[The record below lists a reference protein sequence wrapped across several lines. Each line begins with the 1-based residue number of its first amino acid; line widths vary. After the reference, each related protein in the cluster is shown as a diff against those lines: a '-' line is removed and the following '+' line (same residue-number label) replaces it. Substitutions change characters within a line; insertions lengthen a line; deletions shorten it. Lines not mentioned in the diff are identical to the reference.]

1 MLSTPLCH
9 HLGITYPLF
18 SVGMAA
24 GAGPEL
30 AAAVSNAGA
39 CGVLGGTTLTPTD
52 LQQRIAR
59 VRALTNQ
66 PFGVNIIL
74 ARMQAGLIET
84 CVEARVPLLVFF
96 WGDPTP
102 YVAEAHRHGITVV
115 LQVGSVEEA
124 RAAVAADVDVIMA
137 QGCEAGGHVKGTVA
151 LTTLVPEV
159 VEAVHPVPVIAAGGI
174 ATGRGVVAALS
185 LGAQAVSM
193 GTRFLASAEARVPHA
208 YKERVVQSTAKDTVY
223 TGLFDVGWAEAPH
236 RVLRNK
242 AVVEWEAAG
251 RPARGQRPGE
261 GQVIGTV
268 ARAGTPVELVRY
280 SSFMPIE
287 GFTGDLDYAALYAG
301 ESCSLVNDIKP
312 AAQIVADVMRDAEE
326 IMTYLQQR

>member
-1 MLSTPLCH
+1 
-9 HLGITYPLF
+9 
-18 SVGMAA
+18 
-24 GAGPEL
+24 
-30 AAAVSNAGA
+30 
-39 CGVLGGTTLTPTD
+39 
-52 LQQRIAR
+52 
-59 VRALTNQ
+59 
-66 PFGVNIIL
+66 
-74 ARMQAGLIET
+74 MQAGLIDVCLE
-84 CVEARVPLLVFF
+84 EQVPLLVFF

-102 YVAEAHRHGITVV
+102 YVEEAHRHGVTVV
-115 LQVGSVEEA
+115 VQVGSVEEA
-124 RAAVAADVDVIMA
+124 RAAMAAGVDIIMA
-137 QGCEAGGHVKGTVA
+137 QGCEAGGHVKGTIA

-193 GTRFLASAEARVPHA
+193 GTRFLASTEARMPHA

-242 AVVEWEAAG
+242 AVSEWEAAG
-251 RPARGQRPGE
+251 CPARGQRPGE

-268 ARAGTPVELVRY
+268 SRAGTPVELVRY

-312 AAQIVADVMRDAEE
+312 AAQIVADVMREAEE
-326 IMTYLQQR
+326 VMTRLQQRSERRRATHVRKIRGAVPSRPTEPNMGLHLTASSVRSCVAPASGSSSVESVEKTGVNLMAVCSLR

>member
-1 MLSTPLCH
+1 
-9 HLGITYPLF
+9 
-18 SVGMAA
+18 
-24 GAGPEL
+24 
-30 AAAVSNAGA
+30 
-39 CGVLGGTTLTPTD
+39 
-52 LQQRIAR
+52 
-59 VRALTNQ
+59 
-66 PFGVNIIL
+66 
-74 ARMQAGLIET
+74 
-84 CVEARVPLLVFF
+84 
-96 WGDPTP
+96 
-102 YVAEAHRHGITVV
+102 
-115 LQVGSVEEA
+115 
-124 RAAVAADVDVIMA
+124 
-137 QGCEAGGHVKGTVA
+137 
-151 LTTLVPEV
+151 
-159 VEAVHPVPVIAAGGI
+159 
-174 ATGRGVVAALS
+174 
-185 LGAQAVSM
+185 M
-193 GTRFLASAEARVPHA
+193 GTRFLASAEARVPHS

-312 AAQIVADVMRDAEE
+312 AAQIVADVMREAEE
-326 IMTYLQQR
+326 IMTYLQQW